1 VKKVFAFIF
10 ARGGSKGLP
19 RKNVL
24 PLGGIPLVA
33 HSIEVAKQV
42 KGVDKVF
49 VSTDDAEIKEIA
61 ARFGAEV
68 IDRPAELAR
77 DDAPEIEAWRHAIS
91 YLSEKG
97 QDFDVFLS
105 LPATSPLRAVSDVDA
120 CLNALDQD
128 TDVVITVTPAS
139 RSPYFNMVS
148 REHDGNCQTLS
159 PSSGYSRRQD
169 VPEAFD
175 ITTVGYAVKKQFILK
190 HNNLFDGKVKSVIV
204 PKERAVD
211 IDDVWDYKFAEV
223 LYGIRQDAT
232 EK

>member
-1 VKKVFAFIF
+1 MKKVFAFVF

-33 HSIEVAKQV
+33 HSIEVAKHV
-42 KGVDKVF
+42 EGVDRVF
-49 VSTDDAEIKEIA
+49 VSTDDAEIKEVA
-61 ARFGAEV
+61 TRFGAEV

-77 DDAPEIEAWRHAIS
+77 DDAPEFEAWRHAIS
-91 YLSEKG
+91 YLREKG
-97 QDFDVFLS
+97 EEFDVFLS

-120 CLNALDQD
+120 CLKALDDD

-148 REHDGNCQTLS
+148 RDSDGNCKILS
-159 PSSGYSRRQD
+159 PSSGYVRRQD

-175 ITTVGYAVKKQFILK
+175 ITTVAYAVKKQFILG
-190 HNNLFDGKVKSVIV
+190 HNRVFDGKVRSVVV

-211 IDDVWDYKFAEV
+211 IDDYWDYKFAEV
-223 LYGIRQDAT
+223 LYGARQDAT